1 MGQHHIIILDS
12 SASLFFFFRIIPLQ
26 VRTLLGL
33 GADPLRRNGA
43 GESAVDCAR
52 RLGLAHLV
60 SAMET
65 HVRSK
70 GYWRNMT

>member
-1 MGQHHIIILDS
+1 M
-12 SASLFFFFRIIPLQ
+12 
-26 VRTLLGL
+26 RTLLGL

-70 GYWRNMT
+70 GYWRNMTYFLCCSLFERKGF

>member
-1 MGQHHIIILDS
+1 M
-12 SASLFFFFRIIPLQ
+12 
-26 VRTLLGL
+26 RTLLGL

-70 GYWRNMT
+70 EYWRNHRCSSRGSETPPSSTVFKTPS